1 MKKENSKES
10 TMKPFEA
17 GDIFLG
23 CTYLNDKVDDHKG
36 DGRILQ
42 YNKNLEPKGV
52 LWTVGT
58 EHLVIGLTI
67 DPDGVLWGFDM
78 HNHIV
83 VRVSP
88 DGQQMP
94 NHNFGDRAFSNA
106 TFDKEGNIYLGE
118 CLVGNT
124 PYPGSFMKRLPG
136 LDLVGY
142 ANIHKFNADLELVD
156 VFDVAYSPE
165 FHQFKGVTHTTMHP
179 SEEYITYTT
188 EIGKKVMRYDII
200 HREQMEDLVVLPGDL
215 TDQVVAI
222 AVNYLPDGR
231 LLHSRGD
238 YIEILDE
245 EGSVIQTINL
255 KEHGWGIAQITP
267 SSDGV
272 HFFTANIFSG
282 IMLKVRLDNGEVVGS
297 IDTGFAAPKRS
308 FAGIAEYSL

>member
-23 CTYLNDKVDDHKG
+23 CTYLNDEVDDHKG

-42 YNKNLEPKGV
+42 YNKNLEPKGI

-67 DPDGVLWGFDM
+67 GPDGVLWGFDM

-94 NHNFGDRAFSNA
+94 NHDFGDRAFSNA

-308 FAGIAEYSL
+308 FAGIAEY

>member
-23 CTYLNDKVDDHKG
+23 CTYLNDEVDDHKG

-42 YNKNLEPKGV
+42 YTNNLEPKGV
-52 LWTVGT
+52 LWTEGT

-83 VRVSP
+83 GRVSP
-88 DGQQMP
+88 DGRQMP
-94 NHNFGDRAFSNA
+94 NHDFGDRAFSNA

-165 FHQFKGVTHTTMHP
+165 FHQFKGVTHTTKHP
-179 SEEYITYTT
+179 SEEYITNTT

-238 YIEILDE
+238 L
-245 EGSVIQTINL
+245 
-255 KEHGWGIAQITP
+255 
-267 SSDGV
+267 
-272 HFFTANIFSG
+272 
-282 IMLKVRLDNGEVVGS
+282 
-297 IDTGFAAPKRS
+297 
-308 FAGIAEYSL
+308 SLIHI

>member
-23 CTYLNDKVDDHKG
+23 CTYLNDEVDDHKG

-42 YNKNLEPKGV
+42 YTNNLEPKGV
-52 LWTVGT
+52 LWTEGT

-88 DGQQMP
+88 DGRQMP
-94 NHNFGDRAFSNA
+94 NHDFGDRAFSNA

-245 EGSVIQTINL
+245 DGSVIQTINL

-308 FAGIAEYSL
+308 FAGVAEYSL

>member
-23 CTYLNDKVDDHKG
+23 CTYLNDEVDDHKG

-42 YNKNLEPKGV
+42 YNKNLEPKGI

-67 DPDGVLWGFDM
+67 GPDGVLWGFDM

-94 NHNFGDRAFSNA
+94 NHDFGDRAFSNA

-142 ANIHKFNADLELVD
+142 ANIHKFNAELELVD
-156 VFDVAYSPE
+156 IFDVAYSPE

-179 SEEYITYTT
+179 SEQYITYTT
-188 EIGKKVMRYDII
+188 EIGKKVMRYDIVN
-200 HREQMEDLVVLPGDL
+200 REQMDDLVVLPGDL

-222 AVNYLPDGR
+222 AVNYLKDGR

-245 EGSVIQTINL
+245 EGTVIQTIDL
-255 KEHGWGIAQITP
+255 KEHGWGIAQVTP

-282 IMLKVRLDNGEVVGS
+282 IMLKVRLDDGEVVGS
-297 IDTGFAAPKRS
+297 IDTGFAVPKRS
-308 FAGIAEYSL
+308 FAGVAEYSL

>member
-23 CTYLNDKVDDHKG
+23 CTYLNDEVDDHKG

-42 YNKNLEPKGV
+42 YNKNLEPKGI

-67 DPDGVLWGFDM
+67 GPDGVLWGFDM
-78 HNHIV
+78 HNHNV

-94 NHNFGDRAFSNA
+94 NHDFGDRAFSNA

-308 FAGIAEYSL
+308 FAGIAEY

>member
-1 MKKENSKES
+1 M
-10 TMKPFEA
+10 
-17 GDIFLG
+17 
-23 CTYLNDKVDDHKG
+23 
-36 DGRILQ
+36 
-42 YNKNLEPKGV
+42 
-52 LWTVGT
+52 
-58 EHLVIGLTI
+58 IGLTI
-67 DPDGVLWGFDM
+67 DPQGVLWGFDM

-88 DGQQMP
+88 DGKQMP
-94 NHNFGDRAFSNA
+94 NHDFGDRAFSNA

-165 FHQFKGVTHTTMHP
+165 FHQFKGITHTTMHP

-188 EIGKKVMRYDII
+188 EIGKKVMRYNIVK
-200 HREQMEDLVVLPGDL
+200 HEQMEDLVVLPGDL

-245 EGSVIQTINL
+245 EGKVIQSIDLN
-255 KEHGWGIAQITP
+255 EHGWGIAQVTP
-267 SSDGV
+267 SSDGE

-282 IMLKVRLDNGEVVGS
+282 IMLKVRLDDGEVVGS
-297 IDTGFAAPKRS
+297 IDTGFAVPKRS

>member
-1 MKKENSKES
+1 MKKEN
-10 TMKPFEA
+10 TMEPFED

-23 CTYLNDKVDDHKG
+23 CTYLNDEVDDHKG

-42 YNKNLEPKGV
+42 YTKNLEPKGI
-52 LWTVGT
+52 LWTEGT

-67 DPDGVLWGFDM
+67 DPQGVLWGFDM

-83 VRVSP
+83 VRVSS
-88 DGQQMP
+88 DGKQIP
-94 NHNFGDRAFSNA
+94 NHDFGDRAFSNA

-142 ANIHKFNADLELVD
+142 ANIHKFNEDLELVD

-179 SEEYITYTT
+179 SGEYITYTT
-188 EIGKKVMRYDII
+188 EIGKKVMRYNIVK
-200 HREQMEDLVVLPGDL
+200 HEQMEDLVVLPGDL

-245 EGSVIQTINL
+245 EGMVIQSIDL
-255 KEHGWGIAQITP
+255 EEHGWGIAQVTP
-267 SSDGV
+267 SS
-272 HFFTANIFSG
+272 
-282 IMLKVRLDNGEVVGS
+282 L
-297 IDTGFAAPKRS
+297 
-308 FAGIAEYSL
+308 SLIHI

>member
-23 CTYLNDKVDDHKG
+23 CTYLNDEVDDHKG

-42 YNKNLEPKGV
+42 YNKNLEPKGI

-67 DPDGVLWGFDM
+67 GPDGVLWGFDM

-94 NHNFGDRAFSNA
+94 NHDFGDRAFSNA

-308 FAGIAEYSL
+308 FAGVAEYSL